1 MCASYELYTETKL
14 RIGKL
19 DGRVDRGTSV
29 ASGVRAHQRAGDGA
43 PLAVSRMGTNA
54 STINF
59 CAEPITWTRRTASQE
74 VVDMEAVLLD
84 EQPSAGSGV
93 LALVV
98 SGLLALSLSTLTD
111 AGCSFSGARRSLSD
125 YRIASGSSR
134 RTAID
139 ALASVRVR

>member
-74 VVDMEAVLLD
+74 VVESWRLCC
-84 EQPSAGSGV
+84 
-93 LALVV
+93 
-98 SGLLALSLSTLTD
+98 ST
-111 AGCSFSGARRSLSD
+111 
-125 YRIASGSSR
+125 SSR
-134 RTAID
+134 VPGPVC
-139 ALASVRVR
+139 LPWW